1 MTQTTGGTGRHPLA
15 AAALLALSGLWLVLT
30 PTLCQAQ
37 AAAHTATATPAWVS
51 ASNTITRGVL
61 EAQGAFAP
69 EFASQQ
75 GLTQFD
81 GLAMDLGPR
90 IHQRSAAAMDRLL
103 RSLRQRLATER
114 DPNLRQDLQILI
126 DSVALSLDGARLS
139 ARLELA
145 WTDAPEAMF
154 RGIRGLLDEQMPPE
168 RRAKALALL
177 RRYVG
182 QHPGSAPLTRLA
194 RERFDE
200 SRQPGRI
207 GPVKAQVE
215 QAIANAPTYA
225 KGIRELFGQYGI
237 GGAQAEAALA
247 AMDQQIAEFSAWQQR
262 SVLPLARSDFRRPP
276 ALYAQALRE
285 VGIDIAPADL
295 IRQAQ
300 QHFVETRAA
309 MEALAPQVARAKGLD
324 QGMPAPA
331 AGDTAAGGPQPATDY
346 RALIRQL
353 KRETIPDDQ
362 LEARYRAV
370 NEQLEAV
377 IRRERIVTLPSR
389 PMGMRLASVAES
401 AAQPAPHMQPPPLVG
416 NTGQRGVFVLPVKN
430 PAAGPGEAYDDF
442 NFPAATWTLSAHEGR
457 PGHELQFSA
466 MIERGV
472 SLARAL
478 YAFNSV
484 NVEGWALYAEAQALP
499 YEPLEGQLI
508 ALQIRLLRSARA
520 MLDPMLHLG
529 LISVDDARRVLR
541 EEVVL
546 SPAMVRQEIDRYTYR
561 NPGQAGTYFYG
572 YARLLQLRA
581 ETELALGPR
590 FDRQAFN
597 DFLLD
602 QGLLPPTLLAK
613 AVREQFVPARR

>member
-1 MTQTTGGTGRHPLA
+1 MTQATGATRQHTP
-15 AAALLALSGLWLVLT
+15 AALLLVSSLWLALA
-30 PTLCQAQ
+30 PLPARAQ
-37 AAAHTATATPAWVS
+37 APAGASAPAAEKAWVS

-61 EAQGAFAP
+61 AAQGAFAP

-75 GLTQFD
+75 GLPQFD

-90 IHQRSAAAMDRLL
+90 IHQRSTAAMNKLL
-103 RSLRQRLATER
+103 VDLRQRLAAER
-114 DPNLRQDLQILI
+114 DANLRQDLQILI
-126 DSVALSLDGARLS
+126 DSLTVSLDGLQLS

-154 RGIRGLLDEQMPPE
+154 RGIRGLLDEQMPPA
-168 RRAKALALL
+168 RRAKALELL

-182 QHPGSAPLTRLA
+182 QHPGSAPLARLA

-207 GPVKAQVE
+207 GPVRAQVE

-225 KGIRELFGQYGI
+225 RGIRELFGQYQI
-237 GGAQAEAALA
+237 TGAQAEAALA

-285 VGIDIAPADL
+285 VGIDIAPTDL

-300 QHFVETRAA
+300 QHYVETRAA
-309 MEALAPQVARAKGLD
+309 MEALAPQVARAKGL
-324 QGMPAPA
+324 APPVDAGA
-331 AGDTAAGGPQPATDY
+331 AASSAQPATDY

-353 KRETIPDDQ
+353 KRETIADNQ

-416 NTGQRGVFVLPVKN
+416 NTGQRGVFVLPVAN

-520 MLDPMLHLG
+520 MLDPMLNLG
-529 LISVDDARRVLR
+529 LIGLDEARRVLSD
-541 EEVVL
+541 EVVL
-546 SPAMVRQEIDRYTYR
+546 SPAMVRQEIERYTYR

-590 FDRQAFN
+590 FDRMAFN

-602 QGLLPPTLLAK
+602 QGLLPPQLLAK
-613 AVREQFVPARR
+613 AVREQFVPGKQ